1 MTHTYSLTG
10 MHCAGCIQKVRAAL
24 GSVAGITMVV
34 PSLVRNEVE
43 ITMEHHV
50 PTEELN
56 LALQQVGP
64 YVITGEVRSHKQ
76 EIVLPPPITAEKP
89 TSYFPLIL
97 VLGYISLGVGIG
109 QILRG
114 GFNFMTAMTD
124 FMAGFFLLFSFF
136 KLLDLRGF
144 VDSYAGYDIPTK
156 YFRVYGYLYPFIEL
170 GFGVAYFIKPYST
183 ELHIATL
190 VIMSVSIIGV
200 LKSLLN
206 KRDIRCACLGTV
218 FNLPMG
224 TVTVIEDG
232 LMIVMSLLMILL

>member
-1 MTHTYSLTG
+1 
-10 MHCAGCIQKVRAAL
+10 MHCAGCIQKIRTAI
-24 GSVAGITMVV
+24 GSVAGITMVI
-34 PSLVRNEVE
+34 PSLVRNEVA
-43 ITMEHHV
+43 ISMERHV
-50 PTEELN
+50 SIEELN
-56 LALQQVGP
+56 TALQQAGP
-64 YVITGEVRSHKQ
+64 YAITGEVTSHTQ
-76 EIVLPPPITAEKP
+76 GMVIPPPITTEKP

-97 VLGYISLGVGIG
+97 VLGYISLGVGVG

-144 VDSYAGYDIPTK
+144 VDSYAEYDILTK
-156 YFRVYGYLYPFIEL
+156 YFRAYGYLYPFIEL

-190 VIMSVSIIGV
+190 IIMSVSIIGV

-206 KRDIRCACLGTV
+206 KRAIRCACLGTV

>member
-1 MTHTYSLTG
+1 
-10 MHCAGCIQKVRAAL
+10 MHCAGCIQKVRTAL

-34 PSLVRNEVE
+34 PSLERDEVA
-43 ITMEHHV
+43 ITMDHHV
-50 PTEELN
+50 PTVELN
-56 LALQQVGP
+56 VALRQAGP
-64 YVITGEVRSHKQ
+64 YVITGELRPHQQ
-76 EIVLPPPITAEKP
+76 EIVLPPPITTENP

-97 VLGYISLGVGIG
+97 VLGYISLGVGVG

-114 GFNFMTAMTD
+114 GFSFMTAMTD
-124 FMAGFFLLFSFF
+124 FMAGFFLMFSFF

-156 YFRVYGYLYPFIEL
+156 YFRAYGYLYPFIEL
-170 GFGVAYFIKPYST
+170 GFGVAYFIRPHST

-190 VIMSVSIIGV
+190 IIMSVSLIGV

-206 KRDIRCACLGTV
+206 KQAIRCACLGTV
-218 FNLPMG
+218 FSLPMG

>member
-1 MTHTYSLTG
+1 MTHTYSITG
-10 MHCAGCIQKVRAAL
+10 MHCAGCIQRIRTAL
-24 GSVAGITMVV
+24 ESVTGITTVT
-34 PSLVRNEVE
+34 PSLVHNEVV
-43 ITMEHHV
+43 ISMERHV

-56 LALQQVGP
+56 TALSRAGS
-64 YVITGEVRSHKQ
+64 YSISGEIAPKYH
-76 EIVLPPPITAEKP
+76 EILLPTAVAPEKP
-89 TSYFPLIL
+89 TSYFPLVV
-97 VLGYISLGVGIG
+97 VLGYISLGVGVG

-124 FMAGFFLLFSFF
+124 FMAGFFILFSFF

-156 YFRVYGYLYPFIEL
+156 YLRAYGYLYPFIEL
-170 GFGVAYFIKPYST
+170 GFGVAYFIRPHST
-183 ELHIATL
+183 ELHISTL

-200 LKSLLN
+200 LKSLLS
-206 KRDIRCACLGTV
+206 KQAIRCACLGTV

-224 TVTVIEDG
+224 TVTLIEDG

>member
-1 MTHTYSLTG
+1 V
-10 MHCAGCIQKVRAAL
+10 HCAGCIQKVRRALESVPGILTAAP
-24 GSVAGITMVV
+24 SVERG
-34 PSLVRNEVE
+34 EVA
-43 ITMEHHV
+43 ITMERHV
-50 PTEELN
+50 PTEQLN
-56 LALQQVGP
+56 GALEQAGP
-64 YVITGEVRSHKQ
+64 YTITGEVRAQKQ
-76 EIVLPPPITAEKP
+76 EIVIPPPITAEKP

-124 FMAGFFLLFSFF
+124 FMAGFFILFSFF

-156 YFRVYGYLYPFIEL
+156 YFRAYGYLYPFIEL
-170 GFGVAYFIKPYST
+170 GFGVAYFIKPEST
-183 ELHIATL
+183 ALHISTL
-190 VIMSVSIIGV
+190 IIMSVSIIGV

-206 KRDIRCACLGTV
+206 KRAIRCACLGTV

-232 LMIVMSLLMILL
+232 LMIAMSLLMILL